1 MKLTSPD
8 RAALRALVTRP
19 PTPTDLKRS
28 LGVETATRRWLVG
41 AVMPLWLGAGLADW
55 YRHKQTHIENTAGA
69 RESMIHSLMMT
80 EAGIPVTL
88 GLFCEVNPGV
98 LAVCATALAAH
109 GLTAYWDVSY
119 AEQRR
124 RVTPVEQHIHSVL
137 EMTPVMA
144 TGFLA
149 ALYWDQVGDAA
160 LPAPQAD
167 HPGSAAAGRT
177 ERGPFGPPPALT
189 RSLRPNERGF
199 TLSPGQWRGAPAS
212 AGRDRSRRIP
222 GLCLL
227 LPRAAIVPIHFAASK
242 PGPSGLAGRC
252 GHQRD
257 VPATRRV
264 LAVGRAVER
273 AQREIERLVER
284 LQVVQDDSLS
294 QRPRAY
300 VDGAD
305 VQGLHAGPGG
315 YRPGDDLPAAGT

>member
-19 PTPTDLKRS
+19 PTLTDLKRS

-55 YRHKQTHIENTAGA
+55 YRHKQTHIEDTAGA

-149 ALYWDQVGDAA
+149 ALYWDQVRALAGFGGERPDFAIRGKRRDPLTGRTKVLLIGAMGLFGA
-160 LPAPQAD
+160 LPYAEEMLRCLHRRPTIQAQ
-167 HPGSAAAGRT
+167 
-177 ERGPFGPPPALT
+177 PPRDEQSED
-189 RSLRPNERGF
+189 RSDPLRP
-199 TLSPGQWRGAPAS
+199 
-212 AGRDRSRRIP
+212 
-222 GLCLL
+222 
-227 LPRAAIVPIHFAASK
+227 
-242 PGPSGLAGRC
+242 
-252 GHQRD
+252 
-257 VPATRRV
+257 
-264 LAVGRAVER
+264 
-273 AQREIERLVER
+273 
-284 LQVVQDDSLS
+284 
-294 QRPRAY
+294 
-300 VDGAD
+300 
-305 VQGLHAGPGG
+305 
-315 YRPGDDLPAAGT
+315 